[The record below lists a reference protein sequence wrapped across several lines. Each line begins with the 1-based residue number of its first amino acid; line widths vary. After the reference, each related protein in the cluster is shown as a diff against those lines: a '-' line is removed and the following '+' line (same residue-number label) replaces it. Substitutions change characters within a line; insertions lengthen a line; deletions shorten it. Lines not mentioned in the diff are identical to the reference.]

1 MDITRNQ
8 WFMGGLVFLLLGG
21 QFRMIDSVVLTPEF
35 TKFLAERTG
44 HPVAAADNALGALVN
59 IDAVPPKTLR
69 PPDWFSWALVS
80 VGAVL
85 VLHALSMKR
94 PD

>member
-8 WFMGGLVFLLLGG
+8 WFMAGLVLLCLGAE
-21 QFRMIDSVVLTPEF
+21 FRMIDSVVLTPEF

-44 HPVAAADNALGALVN
+44 HPLAATDNALGSLVN
-59 IDAVPPKTLR
+59 VDAVPPKTLR
-69 PPDWFSWALVS
+69 PPDWVSWALIS
-80 VGAVL
+80 LGAVL
-85 VLHALSMKR
+85 VLHALSMKG

>member
-8 WFMGGLVFLLLGG
+8 WFMAGLVFLLLGG
-21 QFRMIDSVVLTPEF
+21 QFRMIDSVVLTPEV

-44 HPVAAADNALGALVN
+44 NTMAAASNMLGSLVN
-59 IDAVPPKTLR
+59 VDAAPPKTFQ
-69 PPDWFSWALVS
+69 PPDWVSWALIS

-85 VLHALSMKR
+85 VLHALSMKG

>member
-8 WFMGGLVFLLLGG
+8 WFMGGLVLLLLGG

-35 TKFLAERTG
+35 TKFLAERVG
-44 HPVAAADNALGALVN
+44 HPAAAADNALGTLVN

>member
-8 WFMGGLVFLLLGG
+8 WFMGGLVLLLLGG

-44 HPVAAADNALGALVN
+44 HPVAAADNALGTLVN